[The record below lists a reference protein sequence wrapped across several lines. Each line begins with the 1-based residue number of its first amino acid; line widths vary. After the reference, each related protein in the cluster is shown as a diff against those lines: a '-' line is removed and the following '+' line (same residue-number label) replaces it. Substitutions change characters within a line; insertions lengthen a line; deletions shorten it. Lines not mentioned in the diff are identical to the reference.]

1 MTLPGEP
8 GDTQY
13 DGHRIVGLDN
23 VLFFVLEIIC
33 IDAEGNNDYEEY
45 ANQVGERTFDG
56 EFW

>member
-1 MTLPGEP
+1 MEP

-13 DGHRIVGLDN
+13 DGHRIVGQDN
-23 VLFFVLEIIC
+23 VLFFVFEIIS